1 MASTSTLGNGGID
14 HRPRQLFIGSLVSPK
29 ALRELTLI
37 YNGLLGVDE
46 EGAIAFVDD
55 LDAHSQSET
64 GKDSSGSHTDEEEG
78 TRTPCASD
86 AALSALSRQQRSAVL
101 LRLAAHGWD
110 LADCQLTILRYGEF
124 LCPGFID
131 THTHACQVPNVG
143 VGQQYELLD
152 WLNNVTFPREKQF
165 ADVAYAEK
173 TYNSVVQRL
182 LDSGTTTACYY
193 ASLHLDATK
202 ILAKVCTQRGQ
213 RAMVGK
219 CQMDR
224 NAPADYVEKS
234 AAGSIQD
241 TKAFIKYCGTLH
253 KQATKKE
260 RKRAEGV
267 RSPSSSVSSE
277 TSSSSAS
284 SSNSQETSLSDEES
298 EEDIDEDDALMRD
311 SVERLS
317 KTVDEVMGSDSQR
330 KESDDRSQASGSP
343 DKPDENSATPAKKVK
358 VVMRTLDSAKPLV
371 LPILTP
377 RFAISCTDA
386 LLTSI
391 SALVSRDTSLRI
403 QTHLSE
409 SPGEISFTQ
418 ELFPTAKSY
427 TDVYDQFGLL
437 GSRTVLAHCIHLSEE
452 EMQLIKSKDSGVSH
466 CPVSNMN
473 IRSGA
478 SPVGEMLNRG
488 IKVGL
493 GTDVSGGYGVGMLS
507 AIREASVVAKVL
519 GFTQREYGLPPSK
532 RSTTTKLHEGTNG
545 TNGTEG
551 EQLPKHDFTLGPLEI
566 STLLWLATMGGAQV
580 ASIADRAGSLEAGKD
595 FDALLVR
602 LYDPHDEDEN
612 ESEDQPEVQA
622 SPAGAGAGAG
632 TGAGGGAGVPAY
644 IGNPSVYVEEG
655 EKLEALLEKFLFT
668 ADDRNLHRVYVKGRL
683 VGGAERRIRRRRV

>member
-1 MASTSTLGNGGID
+1 MSSSAGI
-14 HRPRQLFIGSLVSPK
+14 
-29 ALRELTLI
+29 T
-37 YNGLLGVDE
+37 
-46 EGAIAFVDD
+46 
-55 LDAHSQSET
+55 
-64 GKDSSGSHTDEEEG
+64 
-78 TRTPCASD
+78 
-86 AALSALSRQQRSAVL
+86 
-101 LRLAAHGWD
+101 W
-110 LADCQLTILRYGEF
+110 LTIPRLPHRSSWPS
-124 LCPGFID
+124 L
-131 THTHACQVPNVG
+131 VPNVG

-152 WLNNVTFPREKQF
+152 WLNNITFPREKQF

-173 TYNSVVQRL
+173 TYNSVVSRHRCDATTPPSELTLTRPPLRAHFTPQVQRL

-267 RSPSSSVSSE
+267 RSPSSSISSE
-277 TSSSSAS
+277 TSSSSVS
-284 SSNSQETSLSDEES
+284 SHASQESSLSDEES

-317 KTVDEVMGSDSQR
+317 KTVDEVMGGGEGQGA
-330 KESDDRSQASGSP
+330 KAQDRSEVGGSSSRH
-343 DKPDENSATPAKKVK
+343 DESSTAPARKVK
-358 VVMRTLDSAKPLV
+358 VVLPTLDSARPLV
-371 LPILTP
+371 LPIITP

-409 SPGEISFTQ
+409 SPGEISFTR

-437 GSRTVLAHCIHLSEE
+437 GNRTVLAHCIHLSEE
-452 EMQLIKSKDSGVSH
+452 EMQLIKSKDSGISH

-532 RSTTTKLHEGTNG
+532 RTGAAGESAKAIEGASGTNG
-545 TNGTEG
+545 KVDER
-551 EQLPKHDFTLGPLEI
+551 PHDYTLGPLEV

-580 ASIADRAGSLEAGKD
+580 ATIADRAGSLEAGKD

-602 LYDPHDEDEN
+602 LYEPRSEEDSDSGT
-612 ESEDQPEVQA
+612 ESQGLPYV
-622 SPAGAGAGAG
+622 
-632 TGAGGGAGVPAY
+632 
-644 IGNPSVYVEEG
+644 GNPSVYVEEG

-668 ADDRNLHRVYVKGRL
+668 ADDRNLHRVYVKGKL
-683 VGGAERRIRRRRV
+683 VGGAEERAKRSRR